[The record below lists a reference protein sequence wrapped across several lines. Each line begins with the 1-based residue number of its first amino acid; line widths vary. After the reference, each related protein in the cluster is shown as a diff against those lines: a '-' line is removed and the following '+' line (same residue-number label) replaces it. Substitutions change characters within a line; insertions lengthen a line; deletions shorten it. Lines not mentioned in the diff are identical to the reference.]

1 MYLKSLTLKQS
12 NVKSCEISLPGSKSI
27 SNRVLLIASLSVGV
41 TKITNL
47 LFSDDT
53 KIMIQALKDLGIKI
67 EDNETLKQC
76 IIIGSPNFFPI
87 KKTSL
92 YVGNAGT
99 AVRPLTAVLAFN
111 NGDYRLHGT
120 DRMHERPIEDLVNS
134 LNSIGAK
141 INYLDNFGFPPLHI
155 RNSITNKN
163 TIEIKGN
170 ISSQFLTSIL
180 IASPIISQ
188 NKKLKI
194 VVTGNLISKPYVN
207 ITLKLLQKFKLKI
220 SEKSKNIFE
229 IYPFQKYISPSTIDI
244 EGDAS
249 SASYFLAAAAIS
261 GKSLKINGLG
271 SKSIQGDL
279 MFVNVLKKMGVKIK
293 LCNSSIE
300 VYSSNQLKSIDAD
313 LNHIP
318 DAAMTVAML
327 ALYAD
332 GPSFL
337 RNIGSWRVKETDR
350 LSAMSNELKKLG
362 AAIDEGDDFLKI
374 TPSKKIKNAIIDT
387 YDDHRMA
394 MCFSLASLN
403 SPYKDGANI
412 IIKDP
417 NCVAKTFPNYFDVF
431 KKILD

>member
-300 VYSSNQLKSIDAD
+300 VYSSSQLKSIDAD